1 MATLSEIAE
10 KCGVSTAT
18 VSYVLSGKGE
28 EKRISPAMQEL
39 VRTTAEQLG
48 YKQRTAGVSAPAQ
61 TRVAVFWPQ
70 RSIETTLLS
79 VINGVNTAAALTRSP

>member
-48 YKQRTAGVSAPAQ
+48 YKQRTAGASAPA
-61 TRVAVFWPQ
+61 RPGWRYSGPRGASRPPC
-70 RSIETTLLS
+70 
-79 VINGVNTAAALTRSP
+79 SP

>member
-48 YKQRTAGVSAPAQ
+48 YKQRTAGASAPAQ
-61 TRVAVFWPQ
+61 TRVAVFWPPEEH
-70 RSIETTLLS
+70 RDHP
-79 VINGVNTAAALTRSP
+79 ALRDKRREHRRLP